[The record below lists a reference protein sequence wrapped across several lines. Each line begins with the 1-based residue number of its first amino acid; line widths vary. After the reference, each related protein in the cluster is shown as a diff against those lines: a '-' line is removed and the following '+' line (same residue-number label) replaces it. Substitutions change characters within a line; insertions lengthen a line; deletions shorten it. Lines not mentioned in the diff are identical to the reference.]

1 MPGVYPFMNR
11 TESVWCPECDHEH
24 ECPIVSDEFED
35 YTDVPDVCEACGES
49 LAGRGEPSYR
59 EDFHADG

>member
-1 MPGVYPFMNR
+1 MK

-24 ECPIVSDEFED
+24 ECAVVSDEFED
-35 YTDVPDVCEACGES
+35 YPEVPDACEACGAAMVE
-49 LAGRGEPSYR
+49 LVFGLGAR

>member
-1 MPGVYPFMNR
+1 MK

-24 ECPIVSDEFED
+24 ECEIVSDEFED
-35 YTDVPDVCEACGES
+35 YPLVPDNCEACGAIMVE
-49 LAGRGEPSYR
+49 LVFGFGER